1 MDVGVLLGF
10 VGAAL
15 SALGIAVAWL
25 LWVISEGRNA
35 RRRSQR
41 AKETVLRELAVSLG
55 EGRPPPFAVFQ
66 STVRSVFRAENIVVE
81 DPDLPLH
88 EVVDDLMRQVT
99 ADPFLDPA
107 RRQTLQD
114 QLLGLAATAG
124 AFRTSSLNAAAASKD
139 QPLSGLIPLG
149 AAAASTLL
157 VVGFLIVTALSSGQV
172 DRSQIFRQEGYLFAL
187 IALPLAVA
195 TATYFIGRRIPR
207 RSSPARPAGGAPQP
221 PQPQPPGP
229 VLGAAPDLVAA
240 PAGLAPPAG
249 PGSRSAPSPAASP
262 PGPASP
268 NGSGAP

>member
-1 MDVGVLLGF
+1 MELGVLLGF

-41 AKETVLRELAVSLG
+41 AKEIVLRELAVSLG

-81 DPDLPLH
+81 DADLPLH
-88 EVVDDLMRQVT
+88 EVADDLMRQVT

-114 QLLGLAATAG
+114 QILGLATTAG

-139 QPLSGLIPLG
+139 QPRSGLIPLG
-149 AAAASTLL
+149 AAAATTLL
-157 VVGFLIVTALSSGQV
+157 VVGLLIITSVSSGRV
-172 DRSQIFRQEGYLFAL
+172 DPSQILSQEWYLFAL
-187 IALPLAVA
+187 LALPLAVA
-195 TATYFIGRRIPR
+195 AATSFVGRRIPR
-207 RSSPARPAGGAPQP
+207 RSSPASPAGGSPHP
-221 PQPQPPGP
+221 PQPQPPRP
-229 VLGAAPDLVAA
+229 VLGAAPDPAAA
-240 PAGLAPPAG
+240 PAGHVPPAG
-249 PGSRSAPSPAASP
+249 AGPRSAPSPAASP
-262 PGPASP
+262 TGPASP